1 MKKGRKKVVTLSD
14 IAQKANLSKGAVSFA
29 LKNSPMVS
37 EKTRKMVQAL
47 AKSMGYEKNQLVST
61 LMSKIRASKSD
72 SFYETIAVINGN
84 LDEHALRRHP
94 TLPRYY
100 EGIRE
105 ESERLGYAINE
116 FWMHTPGITP
126 EKLAKIFH
134 SRGIR
139 GGIVLGHSFGNEFPE
154 GYEKIWHD
162 FYFIS
167 AGIRSYNASLEVVA
181 SDDFLISHNAYVEAA
196 SLGCKNI
203 GLVIDESVDDLVGGT
218 LVGGFLRAQL
228 KGGAKFKCPPFLE
241 PRESKTY
248 RKNLA
253 KWIRK
258 NSPDAILYLFNF
270 TRGILEEIPEV
281 GRRNVRLFQLERRE
295 PPPPDWTGME
305 QNNDV
310 VGKVA
315 VRRLADMLNRDSAVA
330 GENSGIITLV
340 RPTWVGGGEAAKDA
354 HARPTM
360 PARPRKAKRAK

>member
-116 FWMHTPGITP
+116 FWMHAPGTDA
-126 EKLAKIFH
+126 EKLAGIFR

-162 FYFIS
+162 FYFVS
-167 AGIRSYNASLEVVA
+167 AGIRTYNASLEVVA
-181 SDDFLISHNAYVEAA
+181 SDDFLISYNSYIEV
-196 SLGCKNI
+196 SNMGFKNI
-203 GLVIDESVDDLVGGT
+203 GIVVEESTDDLVGGT
-218 LVGGFLRAQL
+218 LIGGYLRAQM
-228 KGGAKFKCPPFLE
+228 KRNPRYICPPFIENENSPSFRKDLE
-241 PRESKTY
+241 KWLESNK
-248 RKNLA
+248 
-253 KWIRK
+253 
-258 NSPDAILYLFNF
+258 PDAILYLLDS
-270 TRGILEEIPEV
+270 TREILSKIKKV
-281 GRRNVRLFQLERRE
+281 GNARLFQLEKRGYVKN
-295 PPPPDWTGME
+295 WVGME
-305 QNNDV
+305 QNNDL
-310 VGKVA
+310 VGRVA
-315 VRRLADMLNRDSAVA
+315 VRRLADMLNRVSAIA
-330 GENSGIITLV
+330 GENSNMITLV

-360 PARPRKAKRAK
+360 PARPRKAKRAI

>member
-162 FYFIS
+162 FYFVS
-167 AGIRSYNASLEVVA
+167 AGIRTYNASLEVVA
-181 SDDFLISHNAYVEAA
+181 SDDFLISYNSYIEV
-196 SLGCKNI
+196 SNMGFKNI
-203 GLVIDESVDDLVGGT
+203 GIVVEESTDDLVGGA
-218 LVGGFLRAQL
+218 LIGGYLRAQM
-228 KGGAKFKCPPFLE
+228 KRNPRYICPPFIENENSPSFRKDLE
-241 PRESKTY
+241 KWLESNK
-248 RKNLA
+248 
-253 KWIRK
+253 
-258 NSPDAILYLFNF
+258 PDAILYLLDS
-270 TRGILEEIPEV
+270 TREILSKIKKV
-281 GRRNVRLFQLERRE
+281 GNARLFQLEKRGYVKN
-295 PPPPDWTGME
+295 WVGME
-305 QNNDV
+305 QNNDL
-310 VGKVA
+310 VGRVA
-315 VRRLADMLNRDSAVA
+315 VRRLADMLNRVSAIA
-330 GENSGIITLV
+330 GENSNMITLV

>member
-116 FWMHTPGITP
+116 FWMHAPGITP

-154 GYEKIWHD
+154 GYEKIWQ
-162 FYFIS
+162 
-167 AGIRSYNASLEVVA
+167 IRSYNASLEVVA
-181 SDDFLISHNAYVEAA
+181 SDDFLISYNSYIEV
-196 SLGCKNI
+196 SNMGFKNI
-203 GLVIDESVDDLVGGT
+203 GIVVEESTDDLVGGT
-218 LVGGFLRAQL
+218 LIGGYLRAQM
-228 KGGAKFKCPPFLE
+228 KRNPRYICPPFIENENSPSFRKDLE
-241 PRESKTY
+241 KWLESNK
-248 RKNLA
+248 
-253 KWIRK
+253 
-258 NSPDAILYLFNF
+258 PDAILYLLDS
-270 TRGILEEIPEV
+270 TREILSKIKKV
-281 GRRNVRLFQLERRE
+281 GNARLFQLEKRGYVKN
-295 PPPPDWTGME
+295 WVGME
-305 QNNDV
+305 QNNDL
-310 VGKVA
+310 VGRVA
-315 VRRLADMLNRDSAVA
+315 VRRLADMLNRVSAIA
-330 GENSGIITLV
+330 GENSNMITLV

>member
-116 FWMHTPGITP
+116 FWMHAP
-126 EKLAKIFH
+126 
-134 SRGIR
+134 

-162 FYFIS
+162 FYFVS
-167 AGIRSYNASLEVVA
+167 AGIRTYNASLEVVA
-181 SDDFLISHNAYVEAA
+181 SDDFLISYNSYIEV
-196 SLGCKNI
+196 SNMGFKNI
-203 GLVIDESVDDLVGGT
+203 GIVVEESTDDLVGGT
-218 LVGGFLRAQL
+218 LIGGYLRAQM
-228 KGGAKFKCPPFLE
+228 KRNPRYICPPFIENENSPSFRKDLE
-241 PRESKTY
+241 KWLESNK
-248 RKNLA
+248 
-253 KWIRK
+253 
-258 NSPDAILYLFNF
+258 PDAILYLLDS
-270 TRGILEEIPEV
+270 TREILSKIKKV
-281 GRRNVRLFQLERRE
+281 GNARLFQLEKRGYVKN
-295 PPPPDWTGME
+295 WVGME
-305 QNNDV
+305 QNNDL
-310 VGKVA
+310 VGRVA
-315 VRRLADMLNRDSAVA
+315 VRRLADMLNRVSAIA
-330 GENSGIITLV
+330 GENSNMITLV

>member
-61 LMSKIRASKSD
+61 LMSKIRAGSEKSF
-72 SFYETIAVINGN
+72 SETIAVINGN

-116 FWMHTPGITP
+116 FWMHAPGITP
-126 EKLAKIFH
+126 DKLSKIFH

-139 GGIVLGHSFGNEFPE
+139 GGIVLGHSFGNEFPK

-162 FYFIS
+162 FYFVS
-167 AGIRSYNASLEVVA
+167 AGIRTYNASLEVVA

-228 KGGAKFKCPPFLE
+228 KGGAKFKCPPVS
-241 PRESKTY
+241 RT
-248 RKNLA
+248 
-253 KWIRK
+253 
-258 NSPDAILYLFNF
+258 
-270 TRGILEEIPEV
+270 
-281 GRRNVRLFQLERRE
+281 
-295 PPPPDWTGME
+295 
-305 QNNDV
+305 
-310 VGKVA
+310 
-315 VRRLADMLNRDSAVA
+315 A
-330 GENSGIITLV
+330 GV
-340 RPTWVGGGEAAKDA
+340 
-354 HARPTM
+354 
-360 PARPRKAKRAK
+360 